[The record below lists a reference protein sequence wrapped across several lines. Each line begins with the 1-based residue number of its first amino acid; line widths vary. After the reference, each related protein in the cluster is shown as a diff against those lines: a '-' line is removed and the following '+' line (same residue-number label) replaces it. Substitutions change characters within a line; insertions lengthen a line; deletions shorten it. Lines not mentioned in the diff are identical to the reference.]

1 MIKKVRDFYRK
12 SLIFC
17 NFAALFGKQYKL
29 HKINKMNYLRK
40 TLFLLVFLLS
50 FAPMAWTQMPIN
62 VSNET
67 ELQTA
72 LSNGTINAITLVGNI
87 NLYSEL
93 ESSQTNII
101 DLNGYTLDCKGYH
114 IHVTGETLVIQSN
127 SGGGTIIGRGTDAG
141 CTFYVESGATL
152 DIEAGNITARKTVNN
167 GGVIYNAGTLEINGG
182 VISGGQATNGGGVF
196 NTGTLDISGGTISN
210 NTVSGQGGAIYS
222 TGTLKM
228 RGNPIIFGNA
238 TTNSENSNVYLSSG
252 KVISVTGVFAN
263 SASIGVTMADGFG
276 IFTTGFK
283 NHNSS
288 NPDETFSSD
297 NSSYIVTL
305 DGDEASLCASFN
317 EVFYVDRSW
326 DNVNHVVTEEALPCS
341 NFTKLEGSN
350 SNSSTELDDGWY
362 VVYRNVSYKKC
373 LKMVGNVHL
382 ILVDGATLTVKDG
395 IYIKKDKTF
404 TVYGQSEGSGK
415 IYAHPDSGPGIGGM
429 KNTVAGH
436 FVVKGGTI
444 DAKAGSKKNSGIGGG
459 NGDSGIQSVTIYGG
473 TVKAEGKKCGAGIGK
488 GLDNNVWEV
497 VTIYGGDVTAIGGE
511 NGAGIG
517 GGEDR
522 GNGRVEIWGGTVTAQ
537 GGGNSAGIG
546 GGLEGSQDKP
556 VVIHGGTVTA
566 TGGYCAAGIGG
577 GCGDK
582 FWSWSDVNGG
592 RGGTVIINGGTV
604 TAKAGKRNLT
614 GAGIGGG
621 KMGTNGDI
629 TINGG
634 FVWASTPEDPKF
646 VGAAIGAG
654 DDKKQGG
661 DIVINGGEVVA
672 TSYGYGAGI
681 GGGKESKGGNIHI
694 TNGEVTAISVY
705 GAGIGGGGD
714 DSGSDGG
721 DGGNITIDGGQIFA
735 MSAAKGAGI
744 GGGNDGNGGT
754 ITINDGYV
762 KAVGGYCKYSFFE
775 DNGPTFI
782 NLGYDVNPVYSM
794 AAAAVMTIFEELV
807 HMGTFG
813 GAGIGGG
820 DDGKGGTIHINGG
833 TVVAK
838 GGRSSC
844 SAIGKG
850 DGGSSN
856 GKLDIYDDARVFAGN
871 DSIIQLANN
880 RISACQSNQ
889 YATIMPCPHE
899 NATYIIYDNE
909 MHLEHC
915 LNCNHTALK
924 PHTFDN
930 YSTCIHCGYGQGT
943 HTVTIYMPVES
954 GDGTYESVSYTVGH
968 GRDIQ
973 LPESIS
979 RIGALQFVGW
989 MQGTPVNVQSYV
1001 WLDYEP
1007 LCAENGIY
1015 SNVTSDLSFIA
1026 RYKEYWNGT
1035 GMGSADDPYLIA
1047 TTDDLDQLA
1056 TRVNNGQDFQGR
1068 HFLLTANLEYDGTT
1082 NNYTTVGTQVGSQ
1095 YKAFNGTFDGN
1106 GHSISGI
1113 NIYSSNN
1120 FIGVFGLLGTQ
1131 GTITRLT
1138 VNDCSFKGNVY
1149 VGGIVGANEG
1159 TVDHCLVL
1167 GGTIQGSDEC
1177 GHIIGYNNR
1186 RAFFNYYIANDNING
1201 IGENSTAN
1209 TAPNI
1214 FGGNKGYTISCTEG
1228 LVFKYVKGSVTGSE
1242 DDALIEYDGTLY
1254 VAAGVTVSF
1263 EVNYQTGYSLEYLLC
1278 NGTEITPNNQGI
1290 YTITMPE
1297 ANVVITS
1304 TLLQPTFITAGS
1316 WDDEANWS
1324 NGLPSMGSDVV
1335 IAAPATIESSE
1346 DVGYITIREGGSI
1359 TIADGGQ
1366 LIHTNDVTATLQKEI
1381 IAYTDNSDGWFTIAS
1396 PSTYNFPVSNLVTE
1410 SAYDLYLYHEPTHYW
1425 RNSKDS
1431 DNNFVALQPRQGYL
1445 YANAENITLSF
1456 MGNMLG
1462 TNNTVTIPLDYTDAA
1477 GSLKGFNLVG
1487 NPFTR
1492 RLTGSDVIRIGDDA
1506 FTTYLIAEGD
1516 GELVPYT
1523 LAERDIEPGEGFFV
1537 QATTTNQSLVINDAT
1552 RGEQTKW
1559 QPSYLRIEAG
1569 KEGCYDR
1576 AYVQMGGGNT
1586 LRKMSLGEKTPK
1598 VSVWHDGKDW
1608 SSVTIEAATGEL
1620 PVNFKATENGTYT
1633 ILVNVNGLK
1642 VDYLHL
1648 IDNLTGADV
1657 DLLVPKLVEGPATYT
1672 FTSKTTDYESRFRLV
1687 FSAQSTESVEG
1698 QDPTFAFV
1706 SNGNIIVSGEGILQV
1721 VDMMGR
1727 IIYCRDAKSCVST
1740 AGMPSGVYVLRLIQ
1754 GDKVKTQKIVIE

>member
-1 MIKKVRDFYRK
+1 MK
-12 SLIFC
+12 
-17 NFAALFGKQYKL
+17 
-29 HKINKMNYLRK
+29 YLQK
-40 TLFLLVFLLS
+40 TLLLLISLLA
-50 FAPMAWTQMPIN
+50 FRQMAWTQTPISVN
-62 VSNET
+62 NAT
-67 ELQTA
+67 ELHTA
-72 LSNGTINAITLVGNI
+72 LNNGTVNLI
-87 NLYSEL
+87 NLGRDINLNSEL
-93 ESSQTNII
+93 VSSQTNII
-101 DLNGYTLDCKGYH
+101 DLNSKTLNCGTH
-114 IHVTGETLVIQSN
+114 RIRVTAETLVVQSTYD
-127 SGGGTIIGRGTDAG
+127 GGTIIGGGADAG
-141 CTFYVESGATL
+141 CTFYVENGATL
-152 DIEAGNITARKTVNN
+152 DLESGTIMAANRPVTN
-167 GGVIYNAGTLEINGG
+167 GGVIYNAGTLEIYGG
-182 VISGGQATNGGGVF
+182 SISGGNAIYGGGVY
-196 NTGTLDISGGTISN
+196 NAGTMFMGGGTISG
-210 NTVSGQGGAIYS
+210 NTVSGQGGAIYT
-222 TGTLKM
+222 TGTLNLQ
-228 RGNPIIFGNA
+228 GNPVIVGN
-238 TTNSENSNVYLSSG
+238 TKTNSESNNVYLPSG
-252 KVISVTGVFAN
+252 KVISVTRAFSNG
-263 SASIGVTMADGFG
+263 ASIGVTMAEGYG
-276 IFTTGFK
+276 VFTTGF
-283 NHNSS
+283 NSYNSS
-288 NPDETFSSD
+288 NPDVMFSSD
-297 NSSYIVTL
+297 NSTYFVTL
-305 DGDEASLCASFN
+305 DGDEASLSASFN
-317 EVFYVDRSW
+317 EVSYVDRSW
-326 DNVNHVVTEEALPCS
+326 DNVNHEVTEEVLPCS
-341 NFTKLEGSN
+341 NFTRLEGSN

-395 IYIKKDKTF
+395 IYIKKDKTL

-429 KNTVAGH
+429 KNVVAGH

-459 NGDSGIQSVTIYGG
+459 NGDSGIQSITIYGG
-473 TVKAEGKKCGAGIGK
+473 TVRAEGKKCGAGIGK

-522 GNGRVEIWGGTVTAQ
+522 GNGRVEIWGGTVTAK
-537 GGGNSAGIG
+537 GGGNGAGIG
-546 GGLEGSQDKP
+546 GGYEGSQDKP
-556 VVIHGGTVTA
+556 VVIQGGTVTA

-621 KMGTNGDI
+621 HLGTNGDI

-681 GGGKESKGGNIHI
+681 GGGKESKGGTIHI
-694 TNGEVTAISVY
+694 TDGEVTAFSVY

-754 ITINDGYV
+754 ITINGGYV

-775 DNGPTFI
+775 DHGPSFI
-782 NLGYDVNPVYSM
+782 NLGYEVNPVYSM
-794 AAAAVMTIFEELV
+794 AATAVMSIFDELV

-880 RISACQSNQ
+880 RVSACQSNQ

-899 NATYIIYDNE
+899 NVTYIIYDNE
-909 MHLEHC
+909 KHLEQC

-924 PHTFDN
+924 PHVFDN
-930 YSTCIHCGYGQGT
+930 YGHCICGYGLEG
-943 HTVTIYMPVES
+943 HTVTVYRPVES

-968 GRDIQ
+968 GRDFQ

-989 MQGTPVNVQSYV
+989 MQGAPADVQSYV

-1026 RYKEYWNGT
+1026 RYKEYWDGT

-1056 TRVNNGQDFQGR
+1056 TRVNNGQDFQGK

-1082 NNYTTVGTQVGSQ
+1082 NNYTTIGTQVGSQ

-1106 GHSISGI
+1106 SHSISGI
-1113 NIYSSNN
+1113 NVYGSSN
-1120 FIGVFGLLGTQ
+1120 FIGVFGLLGMQ

-1167 GGTIQGSDEC
+1167 GGSIQGSDYC
-1177 GHIIGYNNR
+1177 GHVIGYNNR
-1186 RAFFNYYIANDNING
+1186 RAYFNYYIANDNING
-1201 IGENSTAN
+1201 IGENSSAI

-1214 FGGNKGYTISCTEG
+1214 FGGNKGYTFSCTEG
-1228 LVFKYVKGSVTGSE
+1228 LVFKYVKGSATGSE
-1242 DDALIEYDGTLY
+1242 DDALIEYDEILY
-1254 VAAGVTVSF
+1254 VASGVTVSF
-1263 EVNYQTGYSLEYLLC
+1263 EVNCQTGYSLESLLC
-1278 NGTEITPNNQGI
+1278 NGTEITPNNQGV

-1316 WDDEANWS
+1316 WEDEANWS
-1324 NGLPSMGSDVV
+1324 NGLPNMGSDVV

-1346 DVGYITIREGGSI
+1346 NVGYITIREGGSI

-1381 IAYTDNSDGWFTIAS
+1381 VAYTDDSDGWFTIAS
-1396 PSTYNFPVSNLVTE
+1396 PSTYNIPVNSLVTE
-1410 SAYDLYLYHEPTHYW
+1410 SEYDLYLYHEPTHYW
-1425 RNSKDS
+1425 WNSKS
-1431 DNNFVALQPRQGYL
+1431 GNPGFSALQHLQGYL
-1445 YANAENITLSF
+1445 YANAEDITLSF
-1456 MGNMLG
+1456 TGNMLG
-1462 TNNTVTIPLDYTDAA
+1462 TNNTVTVPLDYTDAA

-1492 RLTGSDVIRIGDDA
+1492 RLTGSDVIRIGNDTL
-1506 FTTYLIAEGD
+1506 TTYLIAEGD
-1516 GELVPYT
+1516 GELVPYA

-1537 QATTTNQSLVINDAT
+1537 QATTTNQYLVINDVT
-1552 RGEQTKW
+1552 RGEQMKW
-1559 QPSYLRIEAG
+1559 HPAYLRIEAG
-1569 KEGCYDR
+1569 REGCYDR
-1576 AYVQMGGGNT
+1576 AYVQIGGGNT
-1586 LRKMSLGEKTPK
+1586 LRKMGLDEKTPK

-1633 ILVNVNGLK
+1633 IRVNVNGLE

-1657 DLLVPKLVEGPATYT
+1657 DLLVPELVEGPATYT
-1672 FTSKTTDYESRFRLV
+1672 FTSKPTDYESRFRLV
-1687 FSAQSTESVEG
+1687 FSAQSPESFEG
-1698 QDPTFAFV
+1698 QNSSFAFL
-1706 SNGNIIVSGEGILQV
+1706 SNGNIIVNGEGTLQMI
-1721 VDMMGR
+1721 DMMGH

-1740 AGMPSGVYVLRLIQ
+1740 TGMPPGIYVLRLIQ